1 MGFYHFFNHCISLNP
16 LSVTIYPQNRCFNT
30 PLQGQGLQDV
40 KNVVRKNVEGG
51 LQDGGLTLKGNTH
64 KVVQSFFLRLTLM
77 FLYNCRRFCLQHEP
91 KHLIVSISTQTWS
104 ITLALGT
111 IRQYSPHFQS
121 IIVKHFLQVSCFFTH
136 SLSRG
141 GDMKQHGLFS
151 ESSDMVMILSS
162 DLIICVLRKL
172 T

>member
-1 MGFYHFFNHCISLNP
+1 MGFYHFFNHCIGLNP

-111 IRQYSPHFQS
+111 I
-121 IIVKHFLQVSCFFTH
+121 
-136 SLSRG
+136 
-141 GDMKQHGLFS
+141 
-151 ESSDMVMILSS
+151 
-162 DLIICVLRKL
+162 
-172 T
+172 